1 MSSIKQIQ
9 NNIRTIVVFA
19 TIKQFQKAAIIQSVI
34 RSAKSN
40 DLIATGQLI
49 SPEISDSI
57 IPSADDRWLVPRK
70 SFKKIVSVRVY
81 GTILSG
87 GEFFPSSVYIKVDLS
102 RKYGLSPKYKDL
114 ALNAPDGPYI
124 DNYFKREHGDM
135 IDRIEQWI
143 EDKMDR
149 GYSFYYTD
157 RKGNNVPLKQGD
169 KINTTRAAFPIMRKI
184 SKQGPDKVDFARA
197 FNKVESTLQKAS
209 DKIEEATYTSVISRL
224 LRRNIET
231 IF

>member
-19 TIKQFQKAAIIQSVI
+19 TIKQFQKAAIISSI
-34 RSAKSN
+34 INSAKAN

-49 SPEISDSI
+49 SPETSDSI

-70 SFKKIVSVRVY
+70 SFKKIISVRVY
-81 GTILSG
+81 GSKLSSG
-87 GEFFPSSVYIKVDLS
+87 DFFPSSVYIKVNLGD
-102 RKYGLSPKYKDL
+102 YGLAPKYKDL

-124 DNYFKREHGDM
+124 DNYFKREQGDM

-149 GYSFYYTD
+149 GYSFYYQD
-157 RKGNNVPLKQGD
+157 RKGNKVPLRLGD
-169 KINTTRAAFPIMRKI
+169 KINTARAAFPIMRKI
-184 SKQGPDKVDFARA
+184 SQQGPDKVDFARA
-197 FNKVESTLQKAS
+197 FNKVEATLQKAS
-209 DKIEEATYTSVISRL
+209 QQIEEATYTSVISKS
-224 LRRNIET
+224 LRRSIET

>member
-1 MSSIKQIQ
+1 MASLKQIQ
-9 NNIRTIVVFA
+9 NNVKTIVVFA
-19 TIKQFQKAAIIQSVI
+19 VVKQFQKAAIIESVIQSVK
-34 RSAKSN
+34 AN
-40 DLIATGQLI
+40 DLIATGQLA
-49 SPEISDSI
+49 SPQTSGSI

-70 SFKKIVSVRVY
+70 SAKKIVSVRVY
-81 GTILSG
+81 GSRLSS
-87 GEFFPSSVYIKVDLS
+87 GEFFPSSIKIKINLGD
-102 RKYGLSPKYKDL
+102 YGLAPKYKDL
-114 ALNAPDGPYI
+114 ALNAPKGPYI
-124 DNYFKREHGDM
+124 SNYFKREQGDI

-184 SKQGPDKVDFARA
+184 SKKGPDKVDFARA
-197 FNKVESTLQKAS
+197 FNKVEATLQKAS
-209 DKIEEATYTSVISRL
+209 DKIEEATYFDVISPA
-224 LRRNIET
+224 LRKSIET